1 MPLDPRLVEFEMSEL
16 EYHKPALVNEVM
28 ALLNIKPGDNC
39 IDATVGDGGH
49 AEAILD
55 ASAPGGQLLGIDA
68 DPQSILRAKKR
79 LTSYSERTQLVNDN
93 FCNLERISNNKFN
106 NPVMGILIDLGLA
119 SWHFKSANRGFSFSD
134 ESDLDMRL
142 NPNQDQS
149 ASYIVN
155 KYSQSD
161 LSNLI
166 HKYGEEPKA
175 RRIANSIVEN
185 RPVETAAQ
193 LADAVQK
200 VSPRRG
206 RRIHPATRTFQAI
219 RMVVNRELEVLESVL
234 FQAERVLEKGGRL
247 AVIAYHSL
255 EDRIVKSFMKRES
268 RGCLCGPEIASCICN
283 HNAKLE
289 LLTKKV
295 VKPSRDEILSNPNSR
310 SARLRVCITLGALQG
325 P

>member
-1 MPLDPRLVEFEMSEL
+1 MSEP
-16 EYHKPALVNEVM
+16 EYHKPALLNEVM
-28 ALLNIKPGDNC
+28 SLLSIKPGDNC

-49 AEAILD
+49 AKAILE
-55 ASAPGGQLLGIDA
+55 ASAPNGQLLGIDA
-68 DPQSILRAKKR
+68 DPQSLLRAKKR

-93 FCNLERISNNKFN
+93 YSNLEKISDTTFN

-134 ESDLDMRL
+134 ESNLDMRL
-142 NPNQDQS
+142 NPNQSES

-155 KYSQSD
+155 NYSQSD

-166 HKYGEEPKA
+166 YKYGEEPKA
-175 RRIANSIVEN
+175 RRIASSIVES
-185 RPVETAAQ
+185 RPLQTASQ

-200 VSPRRG
+200 VTPRRG

-234 FQAERVLEKGGRL
+234 LQAERVLAKGGRL
-247 AVIAYHSL
+247 AIIAYHSL
-255 EDRIVKSFMKRES
+255 EDRIVKSFMKREA
-268 RGCLCGPEIASCICN
+268 RGCLCGPEIANCICD

-295 VKPSRDEILSNPNSR
+295 VKPSRDEILFNPNSR
-310 SARLRVCITLGALQG
+310 SARLRACMTLGAIPG
-325 P
+325 T

>member
-1 MPLDPRLVEFEMSEL
+1 MPLVEFDMSEH

-28 ALLNIKPGDNC
+28 SLLNIKPGDNC
-39 IDATVGDGGH
+39 IDATIGDGGH
-49 AEAILD
+49 AKAILD
-55 ASAPGGQLLGIDA
+55 ASAPNGQLLGIDA

-79 LTSYSERTQLVNDN
+79 LTSYFERTQLVNDN
-93 FCNLERISNNKFN
+93 FSNLERISNNKFN
-106 NPVMGILIDLGLA
+106 NPVTSILIDLGLA

-155 KYSQSD
+155 NYSQSD

-166 HKYGEEPKA
+166 YKYGEEPKA

-193 LADAVQK
+193 LADAIQK

-206 RRIHPATRTFQAI
+206 KRIHPATRTFQAI

-268 RGCLCGPEIASCICN
+268 HDCLCGPEIASCICD
-283 HNAKLE
+283 HKAKLE

-310 SARLRVCITLGALQG
+310 SARLRTCITLGTL
-325 P
+325 PET